1 MSEVKANKL
10 SPRTAS
16 GTVTLGTSGDTF
28 NIPSGVTLTNN
39 GTASGFAEPSGLS
52 SVQTFTS
59 SGTWTRPSG
68 ITKVICYVTGGGGN
82 GGTSTGNNWYA
93 GSGGGAGGTAIKF
106 LDVSSISSSTI
117 TVGAATGSSSWADG
131 TNTITGNAGTNGP
144 GSSFPGGA
152 GGTATNGD
160 LNITGG
166 DGLNRINTSLGGQ
179 GGSSYWGGSDSYAQ
193 AGTPS
198 AATTYGTGGSASSSG
213 DTSGGAGAPGIVYIQ
228 EFK

>member
-1 MSEVKANKL
+1 MT
-10 SPRTAS
+10 RTVIQSDDIAS
-16 GTVTLGTSGDTF
+16 GA
-28 NIPSGVTLTNN
+28 IP
-39 GTASGFAEPSGLS
+39 ESGLAS
-52 SVQTFTS
+52 SQTFTS

-82 GGTSTGNNWYA
+82 GGSSTGNNWYA

-117 TVGAATGSSSWADG
+117 TVGAASGSSSWADG

-166 DGLNRINTSLGGQ
+166 DGLTRINTSLGGM

>member
-1 MSEVKANKL
+1 MSTLKVSNVVPKDGETMNL
-10 SPRTAS
+10 GES
-16 GTVTLGTSGDTF
+16 GSDTVVPVGST
-28 NIPSGVTLTNN
+28 ITNN
-39 GTASGFAEPSGLS
+39 GTAIGFGGSLE

-59 SGTWTRPSG
+59 LGTWTKPSG
-68 ITKVICYVTGGGGN
+68 VSKVIIYVTGGGGN
-82 GGTSTGNNWYA
+82 GGTSTGNGWTA

-117 TVGAATGSSSWADG
+117 TVGSATGSSSWDDG
-131 TNTITGNAGTNGP
+131 TNTITGNAGTNGT
-144 GSSFPGGA
+144 GSGFPGGA
-152 GGTATNGD
+152 GGTATGGD
-160 LNITGG
+160 LNLTGG
-166 DGLNRINTSLGGQ
+166 DGLNRIGNDVGGQ

-213 DTSGGAGAPGIVYIQ
+213 DTSGGAAASEVVYIQ